1 MQNKIVFVGCLE
13 YGINLLKALVRNN
26 IYISYIVCINPK
38 KAEEQ
43 NVSGYFDFG
52 KLANELDIPIYYCEK
67 YSLKSLDDELF
78 FNNQKFSLLIQG
90 GWNRLFPDNIL
101 KILKIGAVGVHGSSY
116 FLPKGRGRSPL
127 NWSIIENKKRFILH
141 FFIIKQGIDDGDVFH
156 YEMFDIN
163 DWDDIKTLYFKNT
176 YVSTRVLLKYIPQL
190 LKGAYTTLPQVGEP
204 TYYPKRSTQDGLIEW
219 HKSMIEVFNLVK
231 GVTKP
236 YPGAF
241 SFINKIKI
249 TIWKCQ
255 PFDTRID
262 NISDINGQIL
272 EIFEDKYLVVKCND
286 GLLLITEFEYNSTIE
301 VGDMLN

>member
-176 YVSTRVLLKYIPQL
+176 YVSTRVLLKYIPQ
-190 LKGAYTTLPQVGEP
+190 
-204 TYYPKRSTQDGLIEW
+204 
-219 HKSMIEVFNLVK
+219 
-231 GVTKP
+231 
-236 YPGAF
+236 
-241 SFINKIKI
+241 
-249 TIWKCQ
+249 
-255 PFDTRID
+255 
-262 NISDINGQIL
+262 
-272 EIFEDKYLVVKCND
+272 
-286 GLLLITEFEYNSTIE
+286 
-301 VGDMLN
+301 